1 MKIELKNNF
10 KKISNIKTCC
20 KFLCE
25 CLGKIYK
32 NATTIRKYKLR
43 PLHDGPLLAQQYLKG
58 NFLALFT
65 KITAKSS
72 SFNTD

>member
-1 MKIELKNNF
+1 M
-10 KKISNIKTCC
+10 
-20 KFLCE
+20 
-25 CLGKIYK
+25 
-32 NATTIRKYKLR
+32 R